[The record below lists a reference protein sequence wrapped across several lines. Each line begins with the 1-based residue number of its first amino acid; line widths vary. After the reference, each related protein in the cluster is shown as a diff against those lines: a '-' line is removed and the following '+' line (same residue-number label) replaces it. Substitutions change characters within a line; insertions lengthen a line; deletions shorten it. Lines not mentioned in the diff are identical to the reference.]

1 MPTMTTAPMG
11 AALRLAEM
19 SGRGI
24 GWQQAFE
31 RDIKLMALAQQRQA
45 ESNRQQ
51 AQERAF
57 TLQTAALQTRTPT
70 SRRQAVSPFAKAV
83 GQRQVLQLEELN
95 TQLRRGQVDPLTY
108 SRNKLRILGGQ
119 AVQYPKAP
127 EPAIGPQQTLQLQE
141 LDAQLQ
147 QGQIDPLT
155 YSQNKLRILGGQGVQ
170 YPETFAPKSPTEA
183 YLSAVTAGPRA
194 QLEMLKKGRMRHE
207 QFLMDPSISDEQAAS
222 RRKQLDVYDAEIER
236 VARQLRTQAEAL
248 YDPLTGRGQ
257 PEQAPA
263 QPEEDLPD
271 PAGYS
276 EGHILRN
283 TADGT
288 RVILQNGQWRQM

>member
-1 MPTMTTAPMG
+1 
-11 AALRLAEM
+11 M

-194 QLEMLKKGRMRHE
+194 RLDVLKKGLARAE
-207 QFLMDPSISDEQAAS
+207 SFLVGTTLSDEQTRAWQ
-222 RRKQLDVYDAEIER
+222 KQVDAYRTEIDRIAQELR
-236 VARQLRTQAEAL
+236 VQTEAL

-257 PEQAPA
+257 PDQAPA
-263 QPEEDLPD
+263 QSEEQLPD
-271 PAGYS
+271 PASYE
-276 EGHILRN
+276 EGHVLKNVVNGQVVR
-283 TADGT
+283 
-288 RVILQNGQWRQM
+288 RVIKRDGQWRPI

>member
-95 TQLRRGQVDPLTY
+95 TQLRRGQV
-108 SRNKLRILGGQ
+108 
-119 AVQYPKAP
+119 
-127 EPAIGPQQTLQLQE
+127 
-141 LDAQLQ
+141 
-147 QGQIDPLT
+147 DPLT